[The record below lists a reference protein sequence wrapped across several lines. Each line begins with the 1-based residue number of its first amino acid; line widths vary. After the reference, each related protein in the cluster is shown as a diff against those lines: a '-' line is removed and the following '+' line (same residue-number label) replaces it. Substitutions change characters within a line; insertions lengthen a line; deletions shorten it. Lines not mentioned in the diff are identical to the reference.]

1 MRQGITPYMMYFM
14 AVYHTTG
21 KELRKSP
28 KKLIAVL
35 VALLAVGST
44 AFGVISITG
53 NLQDI
58 TTNPPEESH
67 IDVSSPSSP
76 DSSSLPEDQVIY
88 AYDVRFHDEIASGS
102 LVLVNRTCGIEDTE
116 KGLVPIYEYKNEHYK
131 VRDHE
136 VLLQEE
142 AILALNEMTAAFY
155 LATNIDD
162 LQVTTG
168 YRTKA
173 YQQELYDNYKPD
185 PDEDSSEMAAEGG
198 HSDHESGYSVD
209 FNIYRN
215 GKSFTM
221 DGTEDYAWLA
231 EHCAEYGFILRYP
244 ENKVSETEFAYEP
257 WHFRFVGKAHAIY
270 MQQNDLSLEAYLNL
284 LKNYTYSGTHLQ
296 ITDAQNNLCEIFY
309 VPANM
314 DSETTEIPVPATCE
328 YSVSGNNM
336 DGYIVTVYPDR
347 PLQSNDT
354 PTADTDES
362 MDAATE

>member
-1 MRQGITPYMMYFM
+1 M

-35 VALLAVGST
+35 VALFAIGGT
-44 AFGVISITG
+44 ALGVLSIRSG
-53 NLQDI
+53 LQDI

-67 IDVSSPSSP
+67 IDISMPSSSG
-76 DSSSLPEDQVIY
+76 SSDLPEDRVIY
-88 AYDVRFHDEIASGS
+88 AYDVRFHEDIANGA
-102 LVLVNRTCGIEDTE
+102 LVLVNRTYGIEDTE
-116 KGLVPIYEYKNEHYK
+116 HGLVPVFEHKNEHYK

-142 AILALNEMTAAFY
+142 AVLALNEMTAAFY
-155 LATNIDD
+155 LATKIDD

-173 YQQELYDNYKPD
+173 YQQKLYDNYKPD
-185 PDEDSSEMAAEGG
+185 ADEDPSEMAAKGG

-215 GKSFTM
+215 GESITM
-221 DGTEDYAWLA
+221 DGTGDYAWLA

-244 ENKVSETEFAYEP
+244 ESKVSETEFAYEP
-257 WHFRFVGKAHAIY
+257 WHFRFVGKAHAMY

-296 ITDAQNNLCEIFY
+296 ITDAQGSVCEVFY
-309 VPANM
+309 VPANLE
-314 DSETTEIPVPATCE
+314 SETTEIPVPATCE
-328 YSVSGNNM
+328 HNVSGNNT
-336 DGYIVTVYPDR
+336 DGYIITVYPDR
-347 PLQSNDT
+347 PLQPNNTTS
-354 PTADTDES
+354 AITDES
-362 MDAATE
+362 TEAATQ

>member
-1 MRQGITPYMMYFM
+1 MPCTIYFM

-35 VALLAVGST
+35 VALLAVGGT
-44 AFGVISITG
+44 AFGVLSIRSG
-53 NLQDI
+53 LQDI

-67 IDVSSPSSP
+67 IDVSMPSSS
-76 DSSSLPEDQVIY
+76 DSSDLPEDHVIY
-88 AYDVRFHDEIASGS
+88 AYDVRFHEDIANGA
-102 LVLVNRTCGIEDTE
+102 LVLVNRTYGIEDTE
-116 KGLVPIYEYKNEHYK
+116 HGLVPVFEHKNEHYK

-142 AILALNEMTAAFY
+142 AVLALNEMTAAFY
-155 LATNIDD
+155 LATKIDD

-173 YQQELYDNYKPD
+173 YQQKLYDNYKPD
-185 PDEDSSEMAAEGG
+185 ADEDPSEMAAKGG

-215 GKSFTM
+215 GESITM
-221 DGTEDYAWLA
+221 DGTGDYAWLA

-244 ENKVSETEFAYEP
+244 ESKVSETEFAYEP
-257 WHFRFVGKAHAIY
+257 WHFRFVGKAHAMY

-296 ITDAQNNLCEIFY
+296 ITDAQGSVCEVFY
-309 VPANM
+309 VPANLE
-314 DSETTEIPVPATCE
+314 SETTEIPVPATCE
-328 YSVSGNNM
+328 HNVSGNNT
-336 DGYIVTVYPDR
+336 DGYIITVYPDR
-347 PLQSNDT
+347 PLQPNNTTS
-354 PTADTDES
+354 AITDES
-362 MDAATE
+362 TEAATQ